1 MGRWGLLVAAVAG
14 MVALCLA
21 AASAAWA
28 SYVVTPECTSS
39 GQTSPCGVG
48 WYGSSVS
55 VSWTWTPQDGG
66 TPTAGCLPSA
76 YVQDTS
82 TTISCAV
89 TGPSGQA
96 SISQALHVE
105 VSTPTA
111 SVGLSRSPDANG
123 WYNHPVS
130 ATVSGSSFSGIASC
144 TPGTYSGPDS
154 RSATVSGSCTDNAGK
169 IASAT
174 SASFRYEASSPFVSV
189 APSRPP
195 DSNGWYTRPV
205 SAHVNAISFSGIA
218 SCAPSTYS
226 GPNSSSATVSG
237 SCTDNAGKSASAT
250 SAPFAYEGSGPA
262 VSVALARP
270 PDSNGW
276 YIRPVAAAV
285 SGTSVSGITSCTGTT
300 YGGPDALNATVS
312 GTCSDGAGET
322 TTVAS
327 TQFRYEASTPTVS
340 VGASRAPDSSGW
352 YTRPVTAAV
361 SASSFSGIAAC
372 TPSTYSGPDAARA
385 TVSATCT
392 DNAGKSMSAT
402 SLPFPYE
409 GSAPIVTVA
418 PARAPDSNG
427 WYNHPV
433 AAVVKGSSFSGT
445 VSCTPTTYR
454 GPATLRATLSGS
466 CTDESG
472 KTVSASSGPFRYDA
486 SLPALKVTAA
496 PADRSVGLRWTTTDV
511 ARLSSVKIMRAPG
524 RGGGAADLVYSADGT
539 AYVDRS
545 VRNGVHYRYTF
556 IAKDRAGNVARQSM
570 MVTPGPR
577 LLAPHRA
584 ARVAVAPLL
593 RWTPVRGASYYNVQ
607 LYRGGEKILS
617 LWPGQARLRL
627 NREWS
632 FDGHRHRLR
641 PGPYRWYV
649 WPGFGPRAVGRYG
662 HAIGNSTFM
671 FVRHPQ
677 T

>member
-1 MGRWGLLVAAVAG
+1 MGRWALLVAAVAG
-14 MVALCLA
+14 TVALCLA
-21 AASAAWA
+21 AASAARA
-28 SYVVTPECTSS
+28 SYVVTPECTSL
-39 GQTSPCGVG
+39 GQASPCGVG

-82 TTISCAV
+82 TTISCTV
-89 TGPSGQA
+89 TGPSGQTTT
-96 SISQALHVE
+96 SQPLNVE
-105 VSTPTA
+105 TSSPKV
-111 SVGLSRSPDANG
+111 SVGLSR
-123 WYNHPVS
+123 
-130 ATVSGSSFSGIASC
+130 
-144 TPGTYSGPDS
+144 
-154 RSATVSGSCTDNAGK
+154 
-169 IASAT
+169 
-174 SASFRYEASSPFVSV
+174 
-189 APSRPP
+189 
-195 DSNGWYTRPV
+195 
-205 SAHVNAISFSGIA
+205 
-218 SCAPSTYS
+218 
-226 GPNSSSATVSG
+226 
-237 SCTDNAGKSASAT
+237 
-250 SAPFAYEGSGPA
+250 
-262 VSVALARP
+262 
-270 PDSNGW
+270 
-276 YIRPVAAAV
+276 AA
-285 SGTSVSGITSCTGTT
+285 
-300 YGGPDALNATVS
+300 
-312 GTCSDGAGET
+312 
-322 TTVAS
+322 
-327 TQFRYEASTPTVS
+327 
-340 VGASRAPDSSGW
+340 
-352 YTRPVTAAV
+352 
-361 SASSFSGIAAC
+361 
-372 TPSTYSGPDAARA
+372 
-385 TVSATCT
+385 
-392 DNAGKSMSAT
+392 
-402 SLPFPYE
+402 
-409 GSAPIVTVA
+409 
-418 PARAPDSNG
+418 DSNG

-433 AAVVKGSSFSGT
+433 VAVVKGSSFSGI

-472 KTVSASSGPFRYDA
+472 KTVSASSGPLRYDA
-486 SLPALKVTAA
+486 SPPALKVTAA

-524 RGGGAADLVYSADGT
+524 RGGGAADFVYSADGT
-539 AYVDRS
+539 AYVDRR
-545 VRNGVHYRYTF
+545 VRNGAHYRYTF
-556 IAKDRAGNVARQSM
+556 IVKDWAGNVARQSM

-641 PGPYRWYV
+641 SGPYRWYV

-677 T
+677 I